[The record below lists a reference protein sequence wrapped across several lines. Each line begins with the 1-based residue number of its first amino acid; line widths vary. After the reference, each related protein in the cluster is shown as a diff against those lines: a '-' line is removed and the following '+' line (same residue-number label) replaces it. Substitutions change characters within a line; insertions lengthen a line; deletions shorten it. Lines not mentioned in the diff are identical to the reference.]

1 MLLMFSFTND
11 ERAYLTEMR
20 SITTDTN
27 GNEILVGL
35 TLEETAF
42 YMGRARQFLT
52 GDRDRHNADRYL
64 ELHDKHEAARF
75 GVLGAEIYLRN
86 ENPPLH

>member
-1 MLLMFSFTND
+1 MFTFTND

-20 SITTDTN
+20 AITTDTN
-27 GNEILVGL
+27 GIEFLVGL

-42 YMGRARQFLT
+42 YMGHARKFLT
-52 GDRDRHNADRYL
+52 GDRDRHKADRYL

-75 GVLGAEIYLRN
+75 DVLGAEIYLRN